1 MRNLDTA
8 LIENAVYKAALH
20 AGVNLTSSCKSAL
33 CSAYKSER
41 EGAAKFALGE
51 LIKNSEVAKKMGMP
65 VCQDTGMAVVI
76 LEIGSEVCLTGKPVY
91 EAVNDGVR
99 RAYADGYFRKS
110 VCDPITRKNTG
121 DNTPAALHTEI
132 VAGDKVKLTFMPKG
146 FGSENMSAL
155 YMLKPAQGV
164 EGITDA
170 IVATVK
176 NAGSR
181 PCPPVYVGVG
191 IGGTFDGCAYLAK
204 KALTRDI
211 GTHSDRE
218 DIAEIER
225 EALKRINGL
234 DIGCQGFHGKTTALG
249 VSCEWAPT
257 HIAGLPV
264 AVNIQCHCVRCVKE
278 TI

>member
-20 AGVNLTSSCKSAL
+20 AGVNLTSSCKTAL
-33 CSAYKSER
+33 CSAYESER

-51 LIKNSEVAKKMGMP
+51 LIKNSEVAKEMGMP

-76 LEIGSEVCLTGKPVY
+76 LEIGSEVCLTGKPIY

-225 EALKRINGL
+225 EALKRINEL
-234 DIGCQGFHGKTTALG
+234 NIGCQGFHGKTTALG

>member
-1 MRNLDTA
+1 MRKIDTA
-8 LIENAVYKAALH
+8 EIENAVYRAALH
-20 AGVNLTSSCKSAL
+20 AGVNLTSSCRQALKSA
-33 CSAYKSER
+33 CAAEDD
-41 EGAAKFALGE
+41 GAAKFALGE
-51 LIKNSEVAKKMGMP
+51 LIKNSEVAREKSMP
-65 VCQDTGMAVVI
+65 VCQDTGMAVVM
-76 LEIGSEVCLTGKPVY
+76 LEIGKEVFLTGKPLA

-110 VCDPITRKNTG
+110 VCDPITRRNTA
-121 DNTPAALHTEI
+121 DNTPAAIHTEL

-164 EGITDA
+164 EGIINA
-170 IVATVK
+170 IVETVK
-176 NAGSR
+176 KAGSR

-218 DIAEIER
+218 DIAAIED
-225 EALKRINGL
+225 EALRRINAL
-234 DIGCQGFHGKTTALG
+234 NIGCQGFHGKTTALG

-278 TI
+278 EI

>member
-1 MRNLDTA
+1 MRNLDTV

-33 CSAYKSER
+33 CSAYESER

-51 LIKNSEVAKKMGMP
+51 LIKNSEVAKEMGMP

-76 LEIGSEVCLTGKPVY
+76 LEIGSEVCLTGKPVF

-218 DIAEIER
+218 DIAAIER
-225 EALKRINGL
+225 EALKRINEL

-264 AVNIQCHCVRCVKE
+264 AVNIQCHCVRCVKAE
-278 TI
+278 L

>member
-20 AGVNLTSSCKSAL
+20 AGVNLTSSCKTAL
-33 CSAYKSER
+33 CSAYESER

-204 KALTRDI
+204 KALTRDK

-225 EALKRINGL
+225 EALKRINEL

-264 AVNIQCHCVRCVKE
+264 AVNIQCHCVRCVKAE
-278 TI
+278 L

>member
-1 MRNLDTA
+1 MRNLDTV

-33 CSAYKSER
+33 CSAYESER

-51 LIKNSEVAKKMGMP
+51 LIKNSEVAKEMGMP

-218 DIAEIER
+218 DIAAIER
-225 EALKRINGL
+225 EALKRINEL